1 MSKIP
6 EKKENFETSYSDYIP
21 TGNSTMFGSESNDTI
36 SFIGSHLP
44 GGMGDDHIRINNYW
58 GDDGVSLTG
67 NPYASPDVFNFGASS
82 AAVTFGNN
90 HSTTMSSQS
99 FNLNPVTSQKL
110 TQEHF
115 WKFGEGE
122 TLKAVND
129 YIVSTYRSHYASET
143 SKVQVLDMIDA
154 IGDGVPFC
162 RDNLIKYSSRFGKK
176 DGMSRLDALKIIH
189 YGILLYHFA
198 GFNNQTKNNNETF

>member
-1 MSKIP
+1 MSEIP

-21 TGNSTMFGSESNDTI
+21 TGNSIMFGSESNDTI
-36 SFIGSHLP
+36 SFVGSHLP

-58 GDDGVSLTG
+58 EDDGFSITG
-67 NPYASPDVFNFGASS
+67 NPYASPDVFNLGES
-82 AAVTFGNN
+82 APAVTFSNN

-99 FNLNPVTSQKL
+99 FNLNPFTLQKSNS
-110 TQEHF
+110 EHF
-115 WKFGEGE
+115 WKFSEGE

-129 YIVSTYRSHYASET
+129 YIVSTYNSHYASEK

-189 YGILLYHFA
+189 YGVLLYHFA

>member
-1 MSKIP
+1 MSEIP
-6 EKKENFETSYSDYIP
+6 EKKDSVTY
-21 TGNSTMFGSESNDTI
+21 
-36 SFIGSHLP
+36 IGSALP
-44 GGMGDDHIRINNYW
+44 GGMGEDHIQFTPHSDYYFEY
-58 GDDGVSLTG
+58 DGNKTQDFWEEDGISLTG
-67 NPYASPDVFNFGASS
+67 NPYASPDVLSLNSYT
-82 AAVTFGNN
+82 VPPI
-90 HSTTMSSQS
+90 QS
-99 FNLNPVTSQKL
+99 KT

-129 YIVSTYRSHYASET
+129 YIVSTYRSHYASEK
-143 SKVQVLDMIDA
+143 SKVQWLDMIDA